1 MILEAAEIL
10 LGFVG
15 FDRVLTAILRR
26 KEGKVVRRIKRTE

>member
-26 KEGKVVRRIKRTE
+26 KEGKSGTKN